1 MVKYLYSIVHVHL
14 VGFTIERIIFMICT
28 NNEEGGLET
37 KTYLF
42 YNFMFIEF

>member
-1 MVKYLYSIVHVHL
+1 
-14 VGFTIERIIFMICT
+14 MICT
-28 NNEEGGLET
+28 HNEEGGLET